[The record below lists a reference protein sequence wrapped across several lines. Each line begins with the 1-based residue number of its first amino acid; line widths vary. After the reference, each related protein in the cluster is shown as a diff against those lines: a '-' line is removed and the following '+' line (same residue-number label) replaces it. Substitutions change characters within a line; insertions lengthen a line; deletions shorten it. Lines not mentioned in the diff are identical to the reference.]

1 MSAIQQNSLQFLKK
15 SSRLW
20 TFTGQDKLLAHYW
33 FIVRCKSMLRQ
44 YILIKFKELSAFLQ
58 ARVVLFTAWVD
69 LPAITREDVF
79 FLSIG
84 YAIISIVFEEVEKLL
99 TLLGVSQKLLFVV
112 VKDILLFNYVDVFV
126 CTLVDSE
133 IPINLFELGVKFDI
147 SFQLWVLFDR
157 PLVRSLGVIEKEID
171 ISIVD
176 FLFNTILRG
185 HF

>member
-1 MSAIQQNSLQFLKK
+1 
-15 SSRLW
+15 
-20 TFTGQDKLLAHYW
+20 
-33 FIVRCKSMLRQ
+33 MLRQ

-147 SFQLWVLFDR
+147 SFQL
-157 PLVRSLGVIEKEID
+157 
-171 ISIVD
+171 
-176 FLFNTILRG
+176 
-185 HF
+185 